1 MGARLTPKSRF
12 SQPNAPQKTAKSS
25 PFPKAKIVRRR
36 RLHELESR
44 LHIPITTAIAV
55 AIVSSLSVGLY
66 SFWTQKHQSF
76 NYTSFRS
83 ETLKR
88 YPYEGR
94 NLVLLADD
102 RHFDPE
108 TIQEILTI
116 LDQAYF
122 YYLRIT
128 GNPPLPTPENDARG
142 LLPIAVV
149 RDTCGAGCGRLGSQG
164 IEIQPQYLDELYLA
178 YQQSGT
184 LHHLIFYE
192 LGRNFWGATLQK
204 KLDYHHNSEEKDYRV
219 VAEGFALF
227 MQFQAMNA
235 AGVTPAPFRG
245 LPFEQYRHE
254 IRRYLEIYLADPS
267 LTWENTLQ
275 VYAFPEIPDCAA
287 RQLCL
292 SPANLLAAFWLD
304 LHDRYGDHFT
314 QRFFWEVQR
323 LPDTRTTQDAVDNF
337 VLAASAGADRNL
349 SDLFTQ
355 TWRWPLSDQ
364 ARQELQRRYG
374 NPIPE
379 SLITRPTAVPVNR
392 SKTSPRAW
400 QG

>member
-1 MGARLTPKSRF
+1 MGVRLARKSRF
-12 SQPNAPQKTAKSS
+12 PPSQSSQKPAKSP
-25 PFPKAKIVRRR
+25 PFPKAKLVRRSHLHER
-36 RLHELESR
+36 EHRLHL
-44 LHIPITTAIAV
+44 PISIAIAV
-55 AIVSSLSVGLY
+55 AITSCLSIGLY
-66 SFWTQKHQSF
+66 SFWTQNHQSF
-76 NYTSFRS
+76 EYTSFRA

-88 YPYEGR
+88 YPYASR

-102 RHFDPE
+102 RHFDPQ
-108 TIQEILTI
+108 TIQDILTI
-116 LDQAYF
+116 LDNAYL

-128 GNPPLPTPENDARG
+128 GNPPLPTQQNQVQG

-192 LGRNFWGATLQK
+192 LGRNFWGETLQR
-204 KLDYHHNSEEKDYRV
+204 KLDYHHHPKDGQDYRV

-227 MQFQAMNA
+227 MQFQAMQA
-235 AGVTPAPFRG
+235 ANVTPAPFRG

-254 IRRYLEIYLADPS
+254 IRRYLEIYLANPK
-267 LTWENTLQ
+267 LTWENTLKI
-275 VYAFPEIPDCAA
+275 YAFPKIEDCEA

-292 SPANLLAAFWLD
+292 SPGNLLAAFWLD
-304 LHDRYGDHFT
+304 LRDRYGDHFT

-323 LPDTRTTQDAVDNF
+323 RPDTRTTQDAVDNF

-349 SDLFTQ
+349 STLFTQ
-355 TWRWPLSDQ
+355 TWRWPLSPQ

-374 NPIPE
+374 DPVPE
-379 SLITRPTAVPVNR
+379 
-392 SKTSPRAW
+392 
-400 QG
+400 